1 MERASLT
8 AFGFGVLMVLMV
20 AAFALDAWSQIHSQN
35 SYRIPDY
42 LVEFCRLALQSALGA
57 TAFAGLREA
66 RRVQREKQKAADTD
80 IVLSA
85 TRKPE
90 LIEGRSRTN
99 KEASLPGPPGSD

>member
-1 MERASLT
+1 MDRASLT

-20 AAFALDAWSQIHSQN
+20 AAFALDAWSQIHFQN
-35 SYRIPDY
+35 SYKIPDY

-66 RRVQREKQKAADTD
+66 RRVYREKQKATDTD

-90 LIEGRSRTN
+90 LIESRGGTD
-99 KEASLPGPPGSD
+99 KEETVSNTPDRH